1 MKTKNYLFVMLIALM
16 LSACNN
22 TNGIIPPLDEQ
33 PITITADVIQHT
45 RAGYQSRV
53 LMPEKFVMDI
63 SQNGD
68 AKFNYSLVMMT
79 KDEGAN
85 TYSADRDLLWA
96 DDTHTAAMVKAM
108 TIPMGLNTVD
118 ATNVMEVNVSLQ
130 QNVESNV
137 ATSDLLGATSTS
149 NGGITIIDSNINIEF
164 QHLLSKLDISYSFA
178 SEIEGKSIVVN
189 SITLQNICTKG
200 GYSYANMALDAT
212 NMSYGNIAMFHS
224 STEDRK
230 GTAEA
235 IFYPYKPTED
245 PILVINATINNVNC
259 NFSCPVK
266 LNNANGF
273 ISGKRYT
280 MNVSIIGTS
289 VSGTTATIANGW
301 DTNTDEE
308 SFVTE

>member
-1 MKTKNYLFVMLIALM
+1 MLIALM

-22 TNGIIPPLDEQ
+22 TDGIIPPLDEQ
-33 PITITADVIQHT
+33 SITVTADVIQHT
-45 RAGYQSRV
+45 RAGYQSGV
-53 LMPEKFVMDI
+53 LMPKEFVMDI

-68 AKFNYSLVMMT
+68 TKFNYSLVKMT
-79 KDEGAN
+79 KEEGTN
-85 TYSADRDLLWA
+85 TYSADCDLLWA
-96 DDTHTAAMVKAM
+96 DDTHSATVKAM

-130 QNVESNV
+130 QNDESNV
-137 ATSDLLGATSTS
+137 AASDLLGATSTS
-149 NGGITIIDSNINIEF
+149 GGITITGSNINIEF
-164 QHLLSKLDISYSFA
+164 QHLLSKLYISYSFD
-178 SEIEGKSIVVN
+178 SEIEGESVVVN
-189 SITLQNICTKG
+189 SITLQNICTTG

-224 STEDRK
+224 STEKRK

-273 ISGKRYT
+273 IGGKRYT

-289 VSGTTATIANGW
+289 VSETTATIAKGW

-308 SFVTE
+308 AFVTE

>member
-1 MKTKNYLFVMLIALM
+1 MKTKNYLYVMLIALM
-16 LSACNN
+16 LSACND
-22 TNGIIPPLDEQ
+22 TDGIIPPLDEQ

-45 RAGYQSRV
+45 RAGYQSGV

-68 AKFNYSLVMMT
+68 AKFNYSLVEMT

-85 TYSADRDLLWA
+85 TYSADSDLLWA
-96 DDTHTAAMVKAM
+96 DDTHTATVKA
-108 TIPMGLNTVD
+108 MGLNTVD
-118 ATNVMEVNVSLQ
+118 ATNVMEVTVSLQ

-149 NGGITIIDSNINIEF
+149 NGGITITGSNINIEF

-178 SEIEGKSIVVN
+178 SEIEGESIAVN

-200 GYSYANMALDAT
+200 GYSYATMALDAT
-212 NMSYGNIAMFHS
+212 NMSYGNIVMFHS

>member
-53 LMPEKFVMDI
+53 LMPEEFVMDI

-68 AKFNYSLVMMT
+68 AKFNYSLVKMT

-96 DDTHTAAMVKAM
+96 DDTPHSATVKAM
-108 TIPMGLNTVD
+108 TIPMGLTTVD
-118 ATNVMEVNVSLQ
+118 GTNVMEVNVSLEQ
-130 QNVESNV
+130 DVESNV
-137 ATSDLLGATSTS
+137 VASDLLGATSTS
-149 NGGITIIDSNINIEF
+149 NGGITIKDSNINIEF

-178 SEIEGKSIVVN
+178 SEIEGESIVVN

-245 PILVINATINNVNC
+245 PILVINATIDNIDC

-266 LNNANGF
+266 LNNDNGF

-289 VSGTTATIANGW
+289 VSGTNATIANGW
-301 DTNTDEE
+301 DTNTEGQ

>member
-1 MKTKNYLFVMLIALM
+1 MLIALM
-16 LSACNN
+16 LSACND
-22 TNGIIPPLDEQ
+22 TDGIIPPLDEQ

-45 RAGYQSRV
+45 RAGYQSGV

-68 AKFNYSLVMMT
+68 AKFNYSLVKMK

-85 TYSADRDLLWA
+85 IYSADRVLLWA
-96 DDTHTAAMVKAM
+96 DDTHKAEVKAM
-108 TIPMGLNTVD
+108 TIPMGLTTVD
-118 ATNVMEVNVSLQ
+118 DTKVMEVKVSLQ
-130 QNVESNV
+130 QNDESNV
-137 ATSDLLGATSTS
+137 ATSDLLGATSAS
-149 NGGITIIDSNINIEF
+149 NGGITITGSNINIEF

-189 SITLQNICTKG
+189 SITLQNICTTG

-212 NMSYGNIAMFHS
+212 NISYGNIVMFHS

-245 PILVINATINNVNC
+245 PILLINAKIDNVDC

-266 LNNANGF
+266 LNNDNGF

-289 VSGTTATIANGW
+289 VSGTNATIANGW

>member
-1 MKTKNYLFVMLIALM
+1 MLIALM
-16 LSACNN
+16 LSACND
-22 TNGIIPPLDEQ
+22 TDGIIPPLDEQ
-33 PITITADVIQHT
+33 PITVTADVIQHT
-45 RAGYQSRV
+45 RAGYQSGG
-53 LMPEKFVMDI
+53 LMPEEFVMDI

-68 AKFNYSLVMMT
+68 AKFDYSLVTMK
-79 KDEGAN
+79 KDKGAN
-85 TYSADRDLLWA
+85 TYSADRVLLWA
-96 DDTHTAAMVKAM
+96 DDTPHSATVKAM
-108 TIPMGLNTVD
+108 TIPMGLTNVD
-118 ATNVMEVNVSLQ
+118 ETNVMKVNVSLQ
-130 QNVESNV
+130 QNDKSNV
-137 ATSDLLGATSTS
+137 VASDLLGATSTS
-149 NGGITIIDSNINIEF
+149 NGGITIKDSNINIEF
-164 QHLLSKLDISYSFA
+164 QHLLSKLDISYSFD
-178 SEIEGKSIVVN
+178 SEIEGESIDVN
-189 SITLQNICTKG
+189 SITLQNICTTG

-212 NMSYGNIAMFHS
+212 NISCGNIAMFHS

-273 ISGKRYT
+273 IGGKRYT

-289 VSGTTATIANGW
+289 VSGTNATIANGW
-301 DTNTDEE
+301 DTNTEGQ

>member
-1 MKTKNYLFVMLIALM
+1 MLIALM

-45 RAGYQSRV
+45 RAGYQSGV

-68 AKFNYSLVMMT
+68 AKFNYSLVEMT

-96 DDTHTAAMVKAM
+96 DDTHTAMVKAM
-108 TIPMGLNTVD
+108 TIPMGLTTVD
-118 ATNVMEVNVSLQ
+118 DTNVMEVNVSLQ

-149 NGGITIIDSNINIEF
+149 NGGITITDSNINIEF
-164 QHLLSKLDISYSFA
+164 QHLLSKLDISYNFA
-178 SEIEGKSIVVN
+178 SEIEGESIVVN

-200 GYSYANMALDAT
+200 GYSYAKMALDAT
-212 NMSYGNIAMFHS
+212 NMSYNNIAMFHS
-224 STEDRK
+224 STGDRK

-273 ISGKRYT
+273 IGGKRYT

>member
-1 MKTKNYLFVMLIALM
+1 
-16 LSACNN
+16 
-22 TNGIIPPLDEQ
+22 
-33 PITITADVIQHT
+33 
-45 RAGYQSRV
+45 
-53 LMPEKFVMDI
+53 MPEEFVMDI

-68 AKFNYSLVMMT
+68 AKFNYSLVKMT

-85 TYSADRDLLWA
+85 TYSADRNLLWA
-96 DDTHTAAMVKAM
+96 DDTHTATVKAM

-137 ATSDLLGATSTS
+137 VTSDLLGATSTS
-149 NGGITIIDSNINIEF
+149 NGGITITGSNINIEF

-178 SEIEGKSIVVN
+178 SEIEGESIVVN
-189 SITLQNICTKG
+189 SITLQNVCTKG

-212 NMSYGNIAMFHS
+212 NMSYDNIAMFHS

-273 ISGKRYT
+273 IGGKRYT

>member
-1 MKTKNYLFVMLIALM
+1 MLIVLM

-45 RAGYQSRV
+45 RAGYQSGV
-53 LMPEKFVMDI
+53 LMPEEFVMDI

-68 AKFNYSLVMMT
+68 AKFNYSLVKMT

-85 TYSADRDLLWA
+85 TYSANRDLLWA
-96 DDTHTAAMVKAM
+96 DESHTATVKAM
-108 TIPMGLNTVD
+108 TIPMGLTAVD
-118 ATNVMEVNVSLQ
+118 GTNAMVVSVSLQ
-130 QNVESNV
+130 QNDESNV
-137 ATSDLLGATSTS
+137 AASDLLGATSTS
-149 NGGITIIDSNINIEF
+149 NGGITIAGSNINIEF
-164 QHLLSKLDISYSFA
+164 QHLLSKLDVSYEFTP
-178 SEIEGKSIVVN
+178 EVEGKSIVVN
-189 SITLQNICTKG
+189 TISLQDICING

-212 NMSYGNIAMFHS
+212 NLNYGNITMFHS
-224 STEDRK
+224 AGDRK

-235 IFYPYKPTED
+235 IFYPYKPTTN
-245 PILVINATINNVNC
+245 PTLVINATIDGENC
-259 NFSCPVK
+259 IFSCPVK
-266 LNNANGF
+266 LKDANGF

-289 VSGTTATIANGW
+289 VSGTTAAIANGW

>member
-1 MKTKNYLFVMLIALM
+1 MLIALM

-33 PITITADVIQHT
+33 SITITADVIQHT
-45 RAGYQSRV
+45 RAGYQSGV
-53 LMPEKFVMDI
+53 QMPEEFVMDI

-68 AKFNYSLVMMT
+68 AKFNYSLVKMT

-85 TYSADRDLLWA
+85 TYSADRNLLWA
-96 DDTHTAAMVKAM
+96 DDTHTATVKAM
-108 TIPMGLNTVD
+108 TIPMGLTTVD
-118 ATNVMEVNVSLQ
+118 DTNVMEVNVSLQ

-137 ATSDLLGATSTS
+137 VTSDLLGATSTS
-149 NGGITIIDSNINIEF
+149 NGGITIIGSNINIEF

-178 SEIEGKSIVVN
+178 SEIEGESIVVN

-212 NMSYGNIAMFHS
+212 NVSYDNIAMFHS
-224 STEDRK
+224 STKDRK

-273 ISGKRYT
+273 IGGKRYT

>member
-1 MKTKNYLFVMLIALM
+1 MLIALM

-33 PITITADVIQHT
+33 PITVTADVIQYT
-45 RAGYQSRV
+45 RAGYQSGG
-53 LMPEKFVMDI
+53 LMPEEFVMDI

-68 AKFNYSLVMMT
+68 AKFDYSLVKMT

-85 TYSADRDLLWA
+85 TYSADRVLLWA
-96 DDTHTAAMVKAM
+96 DDTPHSATVKAM
-108 TIPMGLNTVD
+108 TIPMGLTTVD
-118 ATNVMEVNVSLQ
+118 DTNVMKVKVSLQ

-149 NGGITIIDSNINIEF
+149 NGGITITGSNINIEF

-178 SEIEGKSIVVN
+178 SEIEGESIVVK

-245 PILVINATINNVNC
+245 PILVINAKIDNVDC

-266 LNNANGF
+266 LNDANGF
-273 ISGKRYT
+273 IGGKRYT

>member
-1 MKTKNYLFVMLIALM
+1 MLIALM

-33 PITITADVIQHT
+33 PITVTADVIQHT
-45 RAGYQSRV
+45 RAGYQSEG
-53 LMPEKFVMDI
+53 LMPEEFVMDI

-68 AKFNYSLVMMT
+68 AKFNYSLVTMK

-85 TYSADRDLLWA
+85 TYSADRVLLWA
-96 DDTHTAAMVKAM
+96 DDTPHSATVKAM
-108 TIPMGLNTVD
+108 TIPMGLTTVD
-118 ATNVMEVNVSLQ
+118 GTNVMEVNVSLQ

-149 NGGITIIDSNINIEF
+149 NGGITIEGSNIHIEF

-178 SEIEGKSIVVN
+178 PEIEGESIVVK
-189 SITLQNICTKG
+189 SITLQDICTKG

-212 NMSYGNIAMFHS
+212 NISCGNIAMFHS
-224 STEDRK
+224 STKDREGK
-230 GTAEA
+230 AEA
-235 IFYPYKPTED
+235 IFYPYKPTEE
-245 PILVINATINNVNC
+245 PILVINAKIDNVDC

-266 LNNANGF
+266 LNDANGF
-273 ISGKRYT
+273 IGGKRYT

-289 VSGTTATIANGW
+289 VSGTNATIANGW
-301 DTNTDEE
+301 DTKTDEE

>member
-1 MKTKNYLFVMLIALM
+1 MLIALM

-22 TNGIIPPLDEQ
+22 TDGIIPPLDEQ
-33 PITITADVIQHT
+33 SITITADVIQHT
-45 RAGYQSRV
+45 RAGYQSGV
-53 LMPEKFVMDI
+53 LMPEEFVMDI

-68 AKFNYSLVMMT
+68 PKFDYLLVKMT

-96 DDTHTAAMVKAM
+96 DDTHTATVKAM
-108 TIPMGLNTVD
+108 TIPMGLTIVD
-118 ATNVMEVNVSLQ
+118 GTNVMEVNVSLQ

-137 ATSDLLGATSTS
+137 VASDLLGVTSVS
-149 NGGITIIDSNINIEF
+149 NGGITIEGSNIHIKF

-178 SEIEGKSIVVN
+178 PEIEGESIDVN
-189 SITLQNICTKG
+189 SITLQNICTTG

-212 NMSYGNIAMFHS
+212 NVSYGNIAMFHS

-235 IFYPYKPTED
+235 IFYPYKPTVD
-245 PILVINATINNVNC
+245 PILVINAKIDNVDC

-266 LNNANGF
+266 LNNDNGF
-273 ISGKRYT
+273 IGGKRYT

-289 VSGTTATIANGW
+289 VSGTNATIAKGW
-301 DTNTDEE
+301 DTNPEE
-308 SFVTE
+308 QSFVTE

>member
-1 MKTKNYLFVMLIALM
+1 
-16 LSACNN
+16 
-22 TNGIIPPLDEQ
+22 
-33 PITITADVIQHT
+33 
-45 RAGYQSRV
+45 
-53 LMPEKFVMDI
+53 MPEEFVMDI

-68 AKFNYSLVMMT
+68 AKFDYSLVKMT
-79 KDEGAN
+79 KDKGAN
-85 TYSADRDLLWA
+85 TYKADRVLLWA
-96 DDTHTAAMVKAM
+96 DDTHKAEVKAM
-108 TIPMGLNTVD
+108 TIPMGLSNVD
-118 ATNVMEVNVSLQ
+118 DTNVMEVNVSLQ

-137 ATSDLLGATSTS
+137 VASDLLGATSTS
-149 NGGITIIDSNINIEF
+149 GGITIDGSNINIEF
-164 QHLLSKLDISYSFA
+164 QHLLSKLDISYSFD
-178 SEIEGKSIVVN
+178 SEIEGESIVVK
-189 SITLQNICTKG
+189 SITLQDICTKG

-212 NMSYGNIAMFHS
+212 NISCGNIAMFHS

-266 LNNANGF
+266 LNDANGF
-273 ISGKRYT
+273 IGGKRYT

>member
-1 MKTKNYLFVMLIALM
+1 MLIALM

-45 RAGYQSRV
+45 RAGYQSGV
-53 LMPEKFVMDI
+53 LMPEEFVMDI
-63 SQNGD
+63 SQKGD
-68 AKFNYSLVMMT
+68 AKFNYSLVKMT

-96 DDTHTAAMVKAM
+96 DDTHTATVKAM

-137 ATSDLLGATSTS
+137 VTSDLLGATSVS
-149 NGGITIIDSNINIEF
+149 NGGITIEGSNIHIEF

-178 SEIEGKSIVVN
+178 PEIEGESIVVN
-189 SITLQNICTKG
+189 SITLQNICTTG

-212 NMSYGNIAMFHS
+212 NLSYDDIAMFHR
-224 STEDRK
+224 STKDRE

-235 IFYPYKPTED
+235 IFYPYKPTAD
-245 PILVINATINNVNC
+245 PILVINATIDNVDC

-266 LNNANGF
+266 LNDANGF
-273 ISGKRYT
+273 IGGKRYT

-289 VSGTTATIANGW
+289 VSGTNATIAKGW
-301 DTNTDEE
+301 DTNTEE
-308 SFVTE
+308 QSFVTE

>member
-45 RAGYQSRV
+45 RAGYQSGV
-53 LMPEKFVMDI
+53 LMPEEFVMDI

-68 AKFNYSLVMMT
+68 AKFNYSLVKMT

-96 DDTHTAAMVKAM
+96 DDTHTATVKAM
-108 TIPMGLNTVD
+108 TIPMGLTTVD
-118 ATNVMEVNVSLQ
+118 DTNVMEVNVSLQ

-137 ATSDLLGATSTS
+137 VTSDLLGATSTS
-149 NGGITIIDSNINIEF
+149 NGGITIIGSNINIEF

-178 SEIEGKSIVVN
+178 SEIEGESIVVN

-212 NMSYGNIAMFHS
+212 NMSYDNIAMFHS

-273 ISGKRYT
+273 IGGKRYT

>member
-1 MKTKNYLFVMLIALM
+1 MLIALM
-16 LSACNN
+16 LSACND
-22 TNGIIPPLDEQ
+22 TDGIIPPLDEQ

-45 RAGYQSRV
+45 RAGYQSGV

-118 ATNVMEVNVSLQ
+118 DTNVMEVNVSLQ

-149 NGGITIIDSNINIEF
+149 NGGITITDSNINIKF

-224 STEDRK
+224 GDRE

-235 IFYPYKPTED
+235 IFYPYKPTVD
-245 PILVINATINNVNC
+245 PTLVINATIDNVDC
-259 NFSCPVK
+259 IFSCPVK
-266 LNNANGF
+266 LKDTNGF

-289 VSGTTATIANGW
+289 VSGTTATIAKGW
-301 DTNTDEE
+301 DTDTDEE

>member
-1 MKTKNYLFVMLIALM
+1 MLIALM

-33 PITITADVIQHT
+33 PITITADVIQYT
-45 RAGYQSRV
+45 KAGYQSGG
-53 LMPEKFVMDI
+53 LMPEEFVMDI

-68 AKFNYSLVMMT
+68 AKFNYSLVKMT

-85 TYSADRDLLWA
+85 TYSADRVLLWA
-96 DDTHTAAMVKAM
+96 DDTPHTATVKAM
-108 TIPMGLNTVD
+108 TIPMGLTTVD
-118 ATNVMEVNVSLQ
+118 DTKVMEVKVSLQ
-130 QNVESNV
+130 QDVESNV

-149 NGGITIIDSNINIEF
+149 NGGITIKDSNINIEF

-178 SEIEGKSIVVN
+178 PEIEGESIVVT

-200 GYSYANMALDAT
+200 GYSYATMALDAT
-212 NMSYGNIAMFHS
+212 NISCGNIAMFHS

-235 IFYPYKPTED
+235 IFYPYKPTAD
-245 PILVINATINNVNC
+245 PILVINATIDNVDC

-266 LNNANGF
+266 LNDANGF
-273 ISGKRYT
+273 ISGKRYS
-280 MNVSIIGTS
+280 MKVSIIGTS
-289 VSGTTATIANGW
+289 VSGTNATIANGW
-301 DTNTDEE
+301 DTKTDEE

>member
-45 RAGYQSRV
+45 RAGYQSGV

-63 SQNGD
+63 TQNGD
-68 AKFNYSLVMMT
+68 AKFNYSLVTMT
-79 KDEGAN
+79 KDEGAD

-96 DDTHTAAMVKAM
+96 DDTHTAMVKAM
-108 TIPMGLNTVD
+108 TIPMGLPTVD
-118 ATNVMEVNVSLQ
+118 ATNVMAVNVSLQ

-149 NGGITIIDSNINIEF
+149 NGGITITDSNINIEF
-164 QHLLSKLDISYSFA
+164 QHLLSKLDISYNFA
-178 SEIEGKSIVVN
+178 SEIEGESIVVN

-200 GYSYANMALDAT
+200 GYSYAKMALDAT
-212 NMSYGNIAMFHS
+212 NMSYGNIVMFHS

-273 ISGKRYT
+273 IGGKRYT

>member
-1 MKTKNYLFVMLIALM
+1 MKTKNYLYVMLIALM
-16 LSACNN
+16 LSACND
-22 TNGIIPPLDEQ
+22 TDGIIPPLDEQ
-33 PITITADVIQHT
+33 PITVTADVIQHT
-45 RAGYQSRV
+45 RAGYQSGV
-53 LMPEKFVMDI
+53 LMPEEFVMDI

-68 AKFNYSLVMMT
+68 AKFNYSLVKMK

-96 DDTHTAAMVKAM
+96 DDTHTATVKAM
-108 TIPMGLNTVD
+108 TIPMGLTTVD
-118 ATNVMEVNVSLQ
+118 GTNVMEVNVSLEQ
-130 QNVESNV
+130 DVESNV
-137 ATSDLLGATSTS
+137 VASDLLGATSAP
-149 NGGITIIDSNINIEF
+149 NGGITIKDSNINIEF
-164 QHLLSKLDISYSFA
+164 QHLLSKLDISYSFS
-178 SEIEGKSIVVN
+178 SEIEGESIVVK

-200 GYSYANMALDAT
+200 GYSYATMALDAT
-212 NMSYGNIAMFHS
+212 NMSYDNIAMFHS

-235 IFYPYKPTED
+235 IFYPYKPTVD
-245 PILVINATINNVNC
+245 PILVINAKIDNVDC

-266 LNNANGF
+266 LNNDNGF

-289 VSGTTATIANGW
+289 VSGTNATIANGW

>member
-1 MKTKNYLFVMLIALM
+1 
-16 LSACNN
+16 
-22 TNGIIPPLDEQ
+22 
-33 PITITADVIQHT
+33 
-45 RAGYQSRV
+45 
-53 LMPEKFVMDI
+53 MPEKFVMDI

-68 AKFNYSLVMMT
+68 PKFDYLLVKMT

-96 DDTHTAAMVKAM
+96 NDTHTATVKAM
-108 TIPMGLNTVD
+108 TIPMGLTTVD
-118 ATNVMEVNVSLQ
+118 GTNVMEVNVSLQ

-149 NGGITIIDSNINIEF
+149 NGGITITGSNINIEF

-178 SEIEGKSIVVN
+178 SEIEGESIVVN

-200 GYSYANMALDAT
+200 GYSYANMALDTT
-212 NMSYGNIAMFHS
+212 NLSYDDIAMFHR
-224 STEDRK
+224 STKDRE

-235 IFYPYKPTED
+235 IFYPYKPTVD
-245 PILVINATINNVNC
+245 PILVINAKIDNVDC

-266 LNNANGF
+266 LNNDNGF

-289 VSGTTATIANGW
+289 VSGTNATIANGW

>member
-33 PITITADVIQHT
+33 PITITADVIQYT
-45 RAGYQSRV
+45 RAGYQSEG
-53 LMPEKFVMDI
+53 LMPEEFVMDI

-68 AKFNYSLVMMT
+68 AKFDYSLVKMK

-96 DDTHTAAMVKAM
+96 GDTPHTATVKAM
-108 TIPMGLNTVD
+108 TIPMGLTTVD
-118 ATNVMEVNVSLQ
+118 GTNVMEVHVSLQ
-130 QNVESNV
+130 QNDESNV
-137 ATSDLLGATSTS
+137 VASDLLGATSAS
-149 NGGITIIDSNINIEF
+149 NGGITIEGSNINIEF
-164 QHLLSKLDISYSFA
+164 QHLLSKLDISYSFS
-178 SEIEGKSIVVN
+178 SEIEGESIVVN
-189 SITLQNICTKG
+189 SITLQNICIKG
-200 GYSYANMALDAT
+200 GYSYANMALDTT
-212 NMSYGNIAMFHS
+212 NISCGNIAMFHS

-235 IFYPYKPTED
+235 IFYPYKPTEE
-245 PILVINATINNVNC
+245 PILVINAKIDNVDC

-266 LNNANGF
+266 LNDANGF
-273 ISGKRYT
+273 IGGKRYT
-280 MNVSIIGTS
+280 MKVSIIGTS
-289 VSGTTATIANGW
+289 VSGTNATIANGW

>member
-45 RAGYQSRV
+45 RAGYQSGV
-53 LMPEKFVMDI
+53 LMPEEFIMDI

-68 AKFNYSLVMMT
+68 AKFNYSLVKMT

-96 DDTHTAAMVKAM
+96 DDTHTATIKAM
-108 TIPMGLNTVD
+108 TIPMGLTTVD

-149 NGGITIIDSNINIEF
+149 NGGITITGSNINIEF

-178 SEIEGKSIVVN
+178 SEIEGESIAVN

-200 GYSYANMALDAT
+200 GYSYATMALDAT
-212 NMSYGNIAMFHS
+212 NMSYGNIVMFHS

>member
-1 MKTKNYLFVMLIALM
+1 MLIALM

-45 RAGYQSRV
+45 RAGYQSGV
-53 LMPEKFVMDI
+53 LMPEEFVMDI

-68 AKFNYSLVMMT
+68 AKFNYSLVEMT

-96 DDTHTAAMVKAM
+96 DDTHTATIKAM
-108 TIPMGLNTVD
+108 TIPMGLTTVD
-118 ATNVMEVNVSLQ
+118 ATNVMKVNVNLQ

-149 NGGITIIDSNINIEF
+149 NGGITITGSNINIEF

-178 SEIEGKSIVVN
+178 SEIEGESIAVN

-200 GYSYANMALDAT
+200 GYSYADMALDAT

-224 STEDRK
+224 STGDRK

-235 IFYPYKPTED
+235 IFYPYKPTKD

-266 LNNANGF
+266 LNNNNGF
-273 ISGKRYT
+273 ISGKRYS